1 MINPFWRS
9 NTGKFI
15 IGGCGTQVGMVVT
28 FGTLFAVLAFCA
40 ICAST
45 NLVSLSLFNQ
55 TEEPATTLSSVI
67 QISTS
72 PEEIDQLR
80 LKLGALAEKVN
91 AVQYTTIVV
100 TPTPTP
106 PRPMIMAESDA
117 VNLRSGPDTIY
128 PKIGR
133 LPRGE
138 TLQIV
143 GRNSDGNWWLVAAPN
158 GQFAWAANEA
168 VNLAYLN
175 DSIPVVTIPALLVQ
189 APSGSFSSSNPVA
202 AEAAAFS
209 NIPVAT
215 SSAVDLP
222 AMPAGTPTA
231 AANASRRFVQDT
243 LGYKQLVRRLLLP
256 TVSESYAPDGN
267 RIAITEQ
274 IKLYTITSDG
284 ANVRTLV
291 ADDDENTLVGQVV
304 WSPDGQYLAF
314 VADRLVDC
322 QYCRQ
327 VGLVRLSDGDVSFL
341 DPPPSS
347 SLDLPRWTQDG
358 RLLVTSFSDNLAE
371 GAAYIYDTS
380 GQGQPATGT
389 YLLSSS
395 HDGQKWSPW
404 LPGTV
409 WQVDRSARPDSYYS
423 Q

>member
-106 PRPMIMAESDA
+106 PRPMIMAETDA

-215 SSAVDLP
+215 S
-222 AMPAGTPTA
+222 
-231 AANASRRFVQDT
+231 
-243 LGYKQLVRRLLLP
+243 
-256 TVSESYAPDGN
+256 
-267 RIAITEQ
+267 
-274 IKLYTITSDG
+274 
-284 ANVRTLV
+284 
-291 ADDDENTLVGQVV
+291 
-304 WSPDGQYLAF
+304 
-314 VADRLVDC
+314 
-322 QYCRQ
+322 
-327 VGLVRLSDGDVSFL
+327 
-341 DPPPSS
+341 
-347 SLDLPRWTQDG
+347 
-358 RLLVTSFSDNLAE
+358 
-371 GAAYIYDTS
+371 
-380 GQGQPATGT
+380 
-389 YLLSSS
+389 
-395 HDGQKWSPW
+395 
-404 LPGTV
+404 
-409 WQVDRSARPDSYYS
+409 
-423 Q
+423 